1 MARNMRDQLGRPFN
15 KCGLWGRANAP
26 QPQALCARKVL
37 RNHMNSK
44 NIFQSIPDAIEE
56 EIFETLIQSK
66 NVKIERI
73 ISKGHQSPESGW
85 HDENQNEW
93 VILLK
98 GKAVISYES
107 GEQEKLVEGSFT
119 NIPAHT
125 KHRVSW
131 TKPNTETVWLAVH
144 Y

>member
-1 MARNMRDQLGRPFN
+1 M
-15 KCGLWGRANAP
+15 
-26 QPQALCARKVL
+26 
-37 RNHMNSK
+37 
-44 NIFQSIPDAIEE
+44 NIFDSIPDGIEE
-56 EIFETLIQSK
+56 EIFDTLTQSD
-66 NVKIERI
+66 NVKIERV

-85 HDENQNEW
+85 YDESHNEW
-93 VILLK
+93 VIVLK
-98 GKAVISYES
+98 GEAIISYES
-107 GEQEKLVEGSFT
+107 GEHEKLVEGGYT

>member
-1 MARNMRDQLGRPFN
+1 
-15 KCGLWGRANAP
+15 
-26 QPQALCARKVL
+26 
-37 RNHMNSK
+37 MNSE
-44 NIFQSIPDAIEE
+44 NIFQSIPEVIEE
-56 EIFETLIQSK
+56 EIFETLAQSN

-85 HDENQNEW
+85 YDEIRNEW
-93 VILLK
+93 VIVLK
-98 GKAVISYES
+98 GEAIIAFES
-107 GEQEKLVEGSFT
+107 GEQEKLVEGSFI

-131 TKPNTETVWLAVH
+131 TKPNTETVWLAIH